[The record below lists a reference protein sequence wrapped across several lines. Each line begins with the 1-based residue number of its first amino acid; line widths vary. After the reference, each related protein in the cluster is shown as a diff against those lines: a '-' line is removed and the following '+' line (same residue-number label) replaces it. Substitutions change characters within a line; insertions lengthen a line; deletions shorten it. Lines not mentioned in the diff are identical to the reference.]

1 MAQIELI
8 STRTCPFV
16 QRSRIALAE
25 KGVDFLFTEVNL
37 RNKPDWF
44 LAVSPY
50 GKVPVLKHDGRV
62 IYESAIINEY
72 LEEVYP
78 EPPLMPRD
86 SYNRALARIWID
98 YCNTRLMPANR
109 ALLMAQ
115 DPKERKSL
123 SEKLAESLV
132 FMENEGLAKTS
143 GNGPYWFG
151 DRVSLVDI
159 TYFPLFQRF
168 CATEHYRG
176 FEIPAECKRVRGLI
190 AAMGERESV
199 KSTSLP
205 PEELIKHYARYA
217 QPAENASAAE

>member
-1 MAQIELI
+1 MSQTELI
-8 STRTCPFV
+8 STKTCPFV

-25 KGVDFLFTEVNL
+25 KGVDFVFTEVNL
-37 RNKPDWF
+37 KNKPDWF

-50 GKVPVLKHDGRV
+50 GKVPVLKHDGKV

-78 EPPLMPRD
+78 EPSLMPKD

-115 DPKERKSL
+115 DPAEQASL
-123 SEKLAESLV
+123 SDKLAASLLFV
-132 FMENEGLAKTS
+132 ETEGLAKTG
-143 GNGPYWFG
+143 GNGPFWFG
-151 DRVSLVDI
+151 DWVSLVDV
-159 TYFPLFQRF
+159 TYMPLFQRL

-176 FEIPAECKRVRGLI
+176 FKVPADCKRIHALI
-190 AAMGERESV
+190 EAMNERESV

-205 PEELIKHYARYA
+205 AADLIKHYAGYA
-217 QPAENASAAE
+217 QPAKSAAE